1 MDYSAED
8 DVIDMDSLGP
18 IEPFQVEID
27 DEAEATHAGAG
38 ETSVELIIS
47 PPPLAT
53 QESNF
58 LASVVAEDTKIAN
71 SVLNNLREGWNAA
84 ESVEDICKLSLTTL
98 KALEMRRNLMNL
110 QLGREKF
117 TGNGQGG
124 MGPYDA

>member
-1 MDYSAED
+1 MDYSVED
-8 DVIDMDSLGP
+8 DVIDTDSLGP

-38 ETSVELIIS
+38 EISVELIIS
-47 PPPLAT
+47 PPPLAV

-117 TGNGQGG
+117 VGSGQGG